1 MPKEI
6 TLAEALKLV
15 AFDKSTS
22 GEWQIKHILGDVYG
36 EVCSRVYGNVWG
48 DVHGDLWGDV
58 YGDVWGDVQGDVYG
72 EGFIEPQGNETS
84 MQKLERLIKETG
96 HTELLEAFNQLE
108 GNQ

>member
-1 MPKEI
+1 MTKEI

-48 DVHGDLWGDV
+48 DV

-72 EGFIEPQGNETS
+72 EGFIEPQGNETPKE
-84 MQKLERLIKETG
+84 KLQRLVKENAG
-96 HTELLEAFNQLE
+96 KEELLAAINQLE
-108 GNQ
+108 DS